1 MNTDAEDDCEQIISS
16 FGDYLSAEQVK
27 QDNDVAITSWRASLV
42 AWEKRERNK
51 PSEKDK
57 GQQQGK
63 TTCRRSTIDGTFR
76 AHKDINLMMTLLY
89 HHLNHV

>member
-63 TTCRRSTIDGTFR
+63 TTCRRSTIDGTFELIR
-76 AHKDINLMMTLLY
+76 TST
-89 HHLNHV
+89 